1 MSGDYKVKITA
12 RTPNFVNRTA
22 EFQLSINELPI
33 PSIVST
39 AKKAPYFV
47 FELPIFLNISIECT
61 KIYSLPKI
69 KNPNPLGFA

>member
-1 MSGDYKVKITA
+1 MTGVYQVKITA

-22 EFQLSINELPI
+22 EFQVSIKELPI

-47 FELPIFLNISIECT
+47 SELPIFLNVSFECS
-61 KIYSLPKI
+61 KIY
-69 KNPNPLGFA
+69 